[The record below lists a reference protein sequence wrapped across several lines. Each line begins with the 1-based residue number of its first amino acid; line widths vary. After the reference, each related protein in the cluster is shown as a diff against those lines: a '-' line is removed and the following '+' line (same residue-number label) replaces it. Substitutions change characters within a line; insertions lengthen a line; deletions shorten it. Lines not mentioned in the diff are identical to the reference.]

1 MTDIDRISDDDPTHD
16 EDREKCHDGEM
27 QLVVEI
33 CNIVVRT
40 TTDCLAFM
48 RGRIVGWVSPWVE
61 PTNLS
66 KEKIEKKSVSWLS
79 ADTCQFHKCV
89 IAVFWKKKKN

>member
-1 MTDIDRISDDDPTHD
+1 MLHYKNHPGDVGTPVFIEDPND
-16 EDREKCHDGEM
+16 KN
-27 QLVVEI
+27 VEI

-61 PTNLS
+61 STNLS
-66 KEKIEKKSVSWLS
+66 KEKIEKK
-79 ADTCQFHKCV
+79 
-89 IAVFWKKKKN
+89 KKKCWLTFVSIS